1 MSKNNGDCIYVLEDN
16 KIAQSTPTEK
26 TFFGDIRKIVSGYG
40 MSYFKCN
47 SDNIESMISAINSA
61 IQERK
66 PCFIHLETKRLSSH
80 SKSDDNRDDKFI
92 ETLFVDDILHNKLSE
107 GAMSYDDDYIV
118 EIKNLFDEV
127 KKDERK
133 ISMATI
139 YNTLKQFT
147 SLGLIREIVVD
158 QNKSLYC
165 NNNQS
170 HYHLYIEDE
179 GKVIDIP
186 TQNIDL
192 DIPSIPACLKLHDID
207 VIVRIRTLKDKNS

>member
-1 MSKNNGDCIYVLEDN
+1 MTASIEVYNPMSEYN
-16 KIAQSTPTEK
+16 
-26 TFFGDIRKIVSGYG
+26 
-40 MSYFKCN
+40 
-47 SDNIESMISAINSA
+47 SAINKLEKNGIRATKQRRVLAKLIFDKGKRHISA
-61 IQERK
+61 E
-66 PCFIHLETKRLSSH
+66 
-80 SKSDDNRDDKFI
+80 
-92 ETLFVDDILHNKLSE
+92 
-107 GAMSYDDDYIV
+107 
-118 EIKNLFDEV
+118 NLFDEV
-127 KKDERK
+127 KEDERK

-186 TQNIDL
+186 TKNIDL

-207 VIVRIRTLKDKNS
+207 VIVRIRTLKDKNN

>member
-1 MSKNNGDCIYVLEDN
+1 MT
-16 KIAQSTPTEK
+16 ST
-26 TFFGDIRKIVSGYG
+26 
-40 MSYFKCN
+40 
-47 SDNIESMISAINSA
+47 IEVYNPFSAYNSAINKLEKNGIRATKQRRVLAKLIFDKGKRHISA
-61 IQERK
+61 E
-66 PCFIHLETKRLSSH
+66 
-80 SKSDDNRDDKFI
+80 
-92 ETLFVDDILHNKLSE
+92 
-107 GAMSYDDDYIV
+107 
-118 EIKNLFDEV
+118 NLFDEV

-147 SLGLIREIVVD
+147 NLGLIREIVVD

>member
-1 MSKNNGDCIYVLEDN
+1 MTASIEVYNPMSAYN
-16 KIAQSTPTEK
+16 
-26 TFFGDIRKIVSGYG
+26 
-40 MSYFKCN
+40 
-47 SDNIESMISAINSA
+47 SAINKLEKNGIRATKQRRVLAKLIFDKGKRHISA
-61 IQERK
+61 E
-66 PCFIHLETKRLSSH
+66 
-80 SKSDDNRDDKFI
+80 
-92 ETLFVDDILHNKLSE
+92 
-107 GAMSYDDDYIV
+107 
-118 EIKNLFDEV
+118 NLFDEV

>member
-1 MSKNNGDCIYVLEDN
+1 MTASIEVYNPMSAYN
-16 KIAQSTPTEK
+16 
-26 TFFGDIRKIVSGYG
+26 
-40 MSYFKCN
+40 
-47 SDNIESMISAINSA
+47 SAINKLEKNGIRATKQRRVLAKLIFDKGKRHISA
-61 IQERK
+61 E
-66 PCFIHLETKRLSSH
+66 
-80 SKSDDNRDDKFI
+80 
-92 ETLFVDDILHNKLSE
+92 
-107 GAMSYDDDYIV
+107 
-118 EIKNLFDEV
+118 NLFDEV

-186 TQNIDL
+186 TQNINL

-207 VIVRIRTLKDKNS
+207 VIVRIRTLKDKNN

>member
-1 MSKNNGDCIYVLEDN
+1 MSASIEVYNPLTAYNGAISKLEKNGIRATKQRRVLAKLIFD
-16 KIAQSTPTEK
+16 KGK
-26 TFFGDIRKIVSGYG
+26 RH
-40 MSYFKCN
+40 
-47 SDNIESMISAINSA
+47 ISA
-61 IQERK
+61 E
-66 PCFIHLETKRLSSH
+66 
-80 SKSDDNRDDKFI
+80 
-92 ETLFVDDILHNKLSE
+92 
-107 GAMSYDDDYIV
+107 
-118 EIKNLFDEV
+118 NLFDEV
-127 KKDERK
+127 KKEERK

-186 TQNIDL
+186 TKNIDL
-192 DIPSIPACLKLHDID
+192 DIPSIPACLQLHDID
-207 VIVRIRTLKDKNS
+207 VIVRIRTLKDKKS

>member
-1 MSKNNGDCIYVLEDN
+1 MT
-16 KIAQSTPTEK
+16 ST
-26 TFFGDIRKIVSGYG
+26 
-40 MSYFKCN
+40 
-47 SDNIESMISAINSA
+47 IEVYNPLSAYNSAINKLEKNGIRATKQRRVLAKLIFDKGKRHISA
-61 IQERK
+61 E
-66 PCFIHLETKRLSSH
+66 
-80 SKSDDNRDDKFI
+80 
-92 ETLFVDDILHNKLSE
+92 
-107 GAMSYDDDYIV
+107 
-118 EIKNLFDEV
+118 NLFDEV

-147 SLGLIREIVVD
+147 NLGLIREIVVD

-186 TQNIDL
+186 TKNIDL

>member
-1 MSKNNGDCIYVLEDN
+1 MSSSIEVYN
-16 KIAQSTPTEK
+16 P
-26 TFFGDIRKIVSGYG
+26 
-40 MSYFKCN
+40 MSAYN
-47 SDNIESMISAINSA
+47 SAINKLEKNGIRATKQRRVLAKIIFDRGKRHISA
-61 IQERK
+61 E
-66 PCFIHLETKRLSSH
+66 
-80 SKSDDNRDDKFI
+80 
-92 ETLFVDDILHNKLSE
+92 
-107 GAMSYDDDYIV
+107 
-118 EIKNLFDEV
+118 NLFDEV

-186 TQNIDL
+186 TKNIDL

-207 VIVRIRTLKDKNS
+207 VIVRIRTLKDKNN